1 MDKTYTAD
9 ELEKLPRKE
18 LQVLAKRKGIKANLK
33 SDLIR
38 QQLLLHYLTTAEVVQ
53 TPIQSVV
60 PVDHIIQPV
69 AQTKKDTPV
78 KKAVQTACEALTP
91 HHNSPLY
98 AGGKSTPK
106 SGLRVKLP
114 SLEPREV
121 GSLERTLIHQSKG
134 WFAKNCHPISGKT
147 VNMILR
153 QVHPQECCFADYGTV
168 QLISMLLSSLI
179 HGIVIHSMVA
189 DGVMDKD
196 GFVLQR
202 ETLEKAISTLL
213 KGELLQ
219 FAIEEG
225 KRARERFQLF
235 VGNSTR
241 KQNPSDEFFGL
252 TVSHKAIG
260 EYMSSLGV
268 VVDFEDLVYVTIR
281 EVTPHTIKGDKW

>member
-1 MDKTYTAD
+1 MEKIYTED

-38 QQLLLHYLTTAEVVQ
+38 QQLVLHYSTTSEVVQ
-53 TPIQSVV
+53 TPIHSVV
-60 PVDHIIQPV
+60 SVNHSIKPV
-69 AQTKKDTPV
+69 AHTKKDTPV

-91 HHNSPLY
+91 RHNSPLY
-98 AGGKSTPK
+98 ARGKSTPK
-106 SGLRVKLP
+106 SVGLRVK
-114 SLEPREV
+114 SLLSEPREV

-134 WFAKNCHPISGKT
+134 WFAKNCHPISGKA

-179 HGIVIHSMVA
+179 HGIVIHSMVV
-189 DGVMDKD
+189 DGVVDKN
-196 GFVLQR
+196 GFVLRR
-202 ETLEKAISTLL
+202 ETLEKAIYTLF
-213 KGELLQ
+213 KGDLLQ
-219 FAIEEG
+219 FVIEEG
-225 KRARERFQLF
+225 KKARERFQLF
-235 VGNSTR
+235 LGNSTR

-268 VVDFEDLVYVTIR
+268 VVGFEDLVMQWRIFKR
-281 EVTPHTIKGDKW
+281 SC